1 MIPAGLLQ
9 APAEVSSGDT
19 AWLLL
24 SAALVMLMVPGL
36 ALFYGGL
43 VRGKSAL
50 NTLMMSLAMLGVVGV
65 QWVLFGYSLAFGPGS
80 PLVGFLSYWG
90 LHGVGPVPNPA
101 YAPTVPHLGFAM
113 YQAMFAAITVALIS
127 GAVVERMR
135 FGAYL
140 AFGLLWTTLV
150 YDPLAHWVWA
160 DGGWLHTLG
169 ALDFAGGT
177 VVHISAGVSAL
188 VAAMVLGPR
197 RSLGRTPI
205 IPHNVPFT
213 LLGAGLLWFG
223 WFGFNAGSALASGA
237 LAVSAFAATHIA
249 AAGALTAWMLLDF
262 ARTRR
267 ATAVGAATG
276 IVVGLVAI
284 TPAAGYVTPR
294 GALVIGVLAACASYA
309 AILLRPRTGVD
320 DALDVFACHGI
331 AGISGALLTGVLATR
346 VVNPAGADGLLAG
359 NPHQLLVQL
368 LAVGATVLL
377 AATGTVVIL
386 GVLRAVMALRLPV
399 PAEIDGAD
407 ISEHGE
413 EAYYGGDVA
422 ALAGRRIALG
432 QSVSLPAAEVRR
444 SAAPPGL

>member
-1 MIPAGLLQ
+1 VIASIPGL
-9 APAEVSSGDT
+9 ADVSSGDT
-19 AWLLL
+19 AWLLV
-24 SAALVMLMVPGL
+24 STAFVMLMVPGL

-43 VRGKSAL
+43 VREKSAL
-50 NTLMMSLAMLGVVGV
+50 NTLMMSVAMLGIVGV
-65 QWVLFGYSLAFGPGS
+65 QWVLGGYSLAFAPGS
-80 PLVGFLSYWG
+80 GLIGSLAWWG
-90 LHGVGPVPNPA
+90 LHGVGAVPNGA
-101 YAPTVPHLGFAM
+101 YAATVPHLAFAM

-127 GAVVERMR
+127 GAVVERMH

-140 AFGLLWTTLV
+140 LFGLLWTTLV
-150 YDPLAHWVWA
+150 YDPLAHWVWS
-160 DGGWLHTLG
+160 DSGWLHKLG

-188 VAAMVLGPR
+188 VAAIVLGR
-197 RSLGRTPI
+197 RHHLGRTPV

-213 LLGAGLLWFG
+213 LLGAGILWFG

-249 AAGALTAWMLLDF
+249 AAAALTTWMLLDL

-294 GALVIGVLAACASYA
+294 GALAIGVLAACASYI

-320 DALDVFACHGI
+320 DALDVFACHGV
-331 AGISGALLTGVLATR
+331 AGIAGALLTGVFASR
-346 VVNPAGADGLLAG
+346 AVNPAGADGWLNG
-359 NPHQLLVQL
+359 NPHQVVVQA
-368 LAVGATVLL
+368 LAVGATVALALVGTLL
-377 AATGTVVIL
+377 IL
-386 GVLRAVMALRLPV
+386 GLVRLVMPLRLAPHQ
-399 PAEIDGAD
+399 EITGIDVSA
-407 ISEHGE
+407 HGE

-422 ALAGRRIALG
+422 ALAGRGISLS
-432 QSVSLPAAEVRR
+432 QSVSLPAHEVGRGPKR
-444 SAAPPGL
+444 